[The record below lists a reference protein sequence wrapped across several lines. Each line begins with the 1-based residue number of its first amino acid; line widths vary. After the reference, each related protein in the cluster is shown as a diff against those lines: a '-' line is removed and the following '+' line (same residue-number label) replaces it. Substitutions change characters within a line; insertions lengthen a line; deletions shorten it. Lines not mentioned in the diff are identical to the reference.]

1 MDHTTHETA
10 DEIVERLLAVV
21 SGLAAKANQPGVE
34 ADALRTLADEASE
47 ALRTIARPPAA
58 APLFAQADALAAE
71 LLADFDNRQ
80 AAAVANGGVVGVRS
94 GITYLDETL
103 NGFEAGKLYMLAA
116 VPGAGKT
123 TVALQ
128 WAATVA
134 QAGRVALYVSLENDS
149 LDLGRKLA
157 CRLGEVSYARALK
170 GKLSHQEWAAA
181 VGSLHKLGGRLYL
194 SAPRATMPDLET
206 LIEGVMMRAGA
217 APALI
222 VVDYLQAFTKRMGTG
237 TETADLRERVDRF
250 TPRLRALGEK
260 YGSAILAIS
269 SQNRAGYVAGGM
281 SAMKESGDIEYNA
294 DAVLTLSKIDKE
306 ELKAWQSDLTHDPS
320 TTPLKLMVDKNR
332 QGMTGKPIKLL
343 LYGDLCMVE
352 EEDR

>member
-1 MDHTTHETA
+1 MDHTTQETP

-21 SGLAAKANQPGVE
+21 TALGTGVQRDSLD
-34 ADALRTLADEASE
+34 ADALRTLAAETGE

-58 APLFAQADALAAE
+58 EPLVTQADSLMGT
-71 LLADFDNRQ
+71 LLSDFDNRQ
-80 AAAVANGGVVGVRS
+80 AAAAANGGVVGVRS
-94 GITYLDETL
+94 GINYLDETL
-103 NGFEAGKLYMLAA
+103 NGFEPGKLYMLAA

-134 QAGRVALYVSLENDS
+134 QAGKVALYVSLENDN

-170 GKLSHQEWAAA
+170 GKLGRQEWAAA
-181 VGSLHKLGGRLYL
+181 VGSLRKLGGRLYL

-222 VVDYLQAFTKRMGTG
+222 VIDYLQAFTKRMGNG

-281 SAMKESGDIEYNA
+281 AAMKESGDIEYNA
-294 DAVLTLSKIDKE
+294 DAVLTLSKLDKE
-306 ELKAWQSDLTHDPS
+306 ELKTWQSDLTHDPG

>member
-10 DEIVERLLAVV
+10 DEIVERLITVV
-21 SGLAAKANQPGVE
+21 SGLANRANQPGVE
-34 ADALRTLADEASE
+34 VDALRTLADEASE
-47 ALRTIARPPAA
+47 ALRTIARPPTD
-58 APLFAQADALAAE
+58 APLFDQADTFAGE
-71 LLADFDNRQ
+71 LLTDFDNRQ
-80 AAAVANGGVVGVRS
+80 AAAAANGGVVGVRS
-94 GITYLDETL
+94 GINYLDETL
-103 NGFEAGKLYMLAA
+103 NGFEPGKLYMLAA

-134 QAGRVALYVSLENDS
+134 QAGAPALYISLENDG

-170 GKLSHQEWAAA
+170 GKLSRREWATA
-181 VGSLHKLGGRLYL
+181 VGSLSKLGGRLYL
-194 SAPRATMPDLET
+194 STPRATMPNLEM

-222 VVDYLQAFTKRMGTG
+222 VIDYLQAFTKRMGTG
-237 TETADLRERVDRF
+237 AETADLRERVDHF

-260 YGSAILAIS
+260 YGSAVLAIS
-269 SQNRAGYVAGGM
+269 SQNRAGYNVGGM
-281 SAMKESGDIEYNA
+281 AAMKESGDIEYNA
-294 DAVLTLSKIDKE
+294 DAVLTLSKLNGE
-306 ELKAWQSDLTHDPS
+306 ELKTWQSDLTHDPG
-320 TTPLKLMVDKNR
+320 TTPTKLTVDKNR